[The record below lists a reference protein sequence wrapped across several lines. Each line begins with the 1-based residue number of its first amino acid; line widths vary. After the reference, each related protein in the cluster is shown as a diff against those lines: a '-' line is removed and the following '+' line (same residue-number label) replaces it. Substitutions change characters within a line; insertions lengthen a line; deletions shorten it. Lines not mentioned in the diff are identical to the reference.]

1 MLNCL
6 PNKETH
12 RTREVQG
19 GVGHEGNVEREG
31 EREGEGGIEGQTCVQ
46 QIRERQ
52 CFGGSQFAVVVVV
65 VVAGGAAA
73 AASAAVRAGRAFN
86 NARN

>member
-1 MLNCL
+1 MRGTL
-6 PNKETH
+6 K
-12 RTREVQG
+12 
-19 GVGHEGNVEREG
+19 EREE
-31 EREGEGGIEGQTCVQ
+31 EREREGGIEGQTCVQ

-52 CFGGSQFAVVVVV
+52 RFGGSQFAVAVVL

-73 AASAAVRAGRAFN
+73 AAAVRAGRAFN